1 MNSSRRVTET
11 AKPLQAFMSQN
22 IGVHITLVEID
33 RPVGDRF
40 WFPFNYE
47 EAGRGFTLT
56 WWYRRPVYPDSRSTF
71 LRGLEAGDEVARIE
85 LDDGVGINH
94 YAGVPH
100 LGSTGLEVQFIEVHA
115 DHRLR
120 GIGHAV
126 IDSLYERYPDRRLVA
141 FSEDADGFWSSL
153 GWDRHVHADPEQ
165 ARFYRPLYIQP
176 AT

>member
-100 LGSTGLEVQFIEVHA
+100 LGSTGLEGQFIEVHA

-141 FSEDADGFWSSL
+141 VSEDADGFWSSL